1 MYFIS
6 AASSITHQPTFK
18 NDGFSDHIAELKPGS
33 QLQTPNFKEYINPT
47 NIRRMSEILRTAI
60 TCSLDCLRQ
69 AHINQPDAIIVGTG
83 LGCLNETEKF
93 LKNIIPNEGELISPT
108 SFIQSTHNTVAGQ
121 ISIILGNH
129 NYNMTHTQNALSF
142 EHALQDAVLCIDEGK
157 ENILVG
163 GADEHIEILDGIVE
177 ELGYKNLHL
186 TSGSSFFVLSKTKS
200 EQALAKIIDVTTQFS
215 VSSIAETIKIFL
227 NQNKID
233 VNKIDLVLYSSMDA
247 QNTSELKSL
256 FTESKIINYLNYS
269 GTYFTNVALA
279 LHYAVDMICYG
290 KDKVKRILIC
300 NSLDKNQTG
309 LIIVEALET

>member
-6 AASSITHQPTFK
+6 AASSIAHQPTFK
-18 NDGFSDHIAELKPGS
+18 NDGFSKHITELKPGS
-33 QLQTPNFKEYINPT
+33 QLLTPNFKEYINPT
-47 NIRRMSEILRTAI
+47 IIRRMSEILRTAI
-60 TCSLDCLRQ
+60 TCSLDCLKQ
-69 AHINQPDAIIVGTG
+69 AHIEQPDAIIVGTG

-142 EHALQDAVLCIDEGK
+142 EHALQDAMLCIDEGK

-163 GADEHIEILDGIVE
+163 GADEHIVILDGIVE

-186 TSGSSFFVLSKTKS
+186 TSGSSFFILSKTKS
-200 EQALAKIIDVTTQFS
+200 EKALVKIIDVTTQFS
-215 VSSIAETIKIFL
+215 VSSIAKTIKLFL

-233 VNKIDLVLYSSMDA
+233 VNKIDLVLYSSIDE
-247 QNTSELKSL
+247 QNVNELKSL
-256 FTESKIINYLNYS
+256 FTETKIINYLKYS
-269 GTYFTNVALA
+269 GIYFTNVAFA
-279 LHYAVDMICYG
+279 LHYAVDMICNAN
-290 KDKVKRILIC
+290 DKVKRILIC
-300 NSLDKNQTG
+300 NTVDKNQTG